1 MANKKRALGR
11 GLSALLENADTDI
24 TSKYSAADSHVAG
37 SISEIAIGSIT
48 PNPFQPRK
56 QFSTE
61 ALQDLMDSI
70 KVHGVIQP
78 VTVRKVGNDQFQL
91 ISGERRFRAS
101 TLAGLPTIPAYV
113 KIANDQSMLEM
124 ALIENIQRENLD
136 PIEIAVSYERLI
148 KECNLT
154 QEEMAGRVGKS
165 RVSITNFL
173 RLLKLPDEIKKGL
186 QERKLSMG
194 HARALLS
201 IDDEKKMMRLYYSI
215 LENSLSVRQVE
226 EQSKELSNSD
236 SDSSKRQKASP
247 LSFEEKSWVSSLS
260 NDYATKI
267 ALNRDVEGKGKLV
280 FHFSSASEMEE
291 LIKKLKQ

>member
-24 TSKYSAADSHVAG
+24 TSKYPAADSHVAG

-215 LENSLSVRQVE
+215 LENSLSVRKVE

>member
-78 VTVRKVGNDQFQL
+78 VTVRKVGNNQFQL

-154 QEEMAGRVGKS
+154 QEEMASRVGKS

-215 LENSLSVRQVE
+215 LENSLSVRKVE

>member
-91 ISGERRFRAS
+91 ISGERRVRAS
-101 TLAGLPTIPAYV
+101 TLASLPTIPAYV

-215 LENSLSVRQVE
+215 LENSLSVRKVE

>member
-101 TLAGLPTIPAYV
+101 TLASLPTIPAYV

-201 IDDEKKMMRLYYSI
+201 IDDEKKMNEIY
-215 LENSLSVRQVE
+215 
-226 EQSKELSNSD
+226 
-236 SDSSKRQKASP
+236 
-247 LSFEEKSWVSSLS
+247 
-260 NDYATKI
+260 KI
-267 ALNRDVEGKGKLV
+267 
-280 FHFSSASEMEE
+280 
-291 LIKKLKQ
+291 

>member
-48 PNPFQPRK
+48 PNPFLPRK
-56 QFSTE
+56 LFSTE

-215 LENSLSVRQVE
+215 LENSLSVRKVE

>member
-215 LENSLSVRQVE
+215 LENSLSVRKVE

-236 SDSSKRQKASP
+236 SD
-247 LSFEEKSWVSSLS
+247 
-260 NDYATKI
+260 
-267 ALNRDVEGKGKLV
+267 
-280 FHFSSASEMEE
+280 
-291 LIKKLKQ
+291 

>member
-91 ISGERRFRAS
+91 ISGERRFSAS
-101 TLAGLPTIPAYV
+101 TLASLPTIPAYV

-215 LENSLSVRQVE
+215 LENSLSVRKVE

>member
-165 RVSITNFL
+165 RFSITNFL

-215 LENSLSVRQVE
+215 LENSLSVRKVE

>member
-215 LENSLSVRQVE
+215 LENSLSVRKVE

>member
-215 LENSLSVRQVE
+215 LENSLSVRKVE
-226 EQSKELSNSD
+226 EQSEELSNSD

>member
-24 TSKYSAADSHVAG
+24 TSKYSSTDSHVAG
-37 SISEIAIGSIT
+37 SICEINIGAIST
-48 PNPFQPRK
+48 NPFQPRS
-56 QFSTE
+56 QFSVE
-61 ALQDLMDSI
+61 ALQELVDSI
-70 KVHGVIQP
+70 KIHGVIQP
-78 VTVRKVGNDQFQL
+78 VTVRKVGNDLFQL

-101 TLAGLPTIPAYV
+101 TLAGLKTIPAYI
-113 KIANDQSMLEM
+113 KIADDQSMLEM

-136 PIEIAVSYERLI
+136 PIEVALSYERLI

-154 QEEMAGRVGKS
+154 QEEMADRVGKS
-165 RVSITNFL
+165 RASVTNFL
-173 RLLKLPDEIKKGL
+173 RLLKLPNEIKKGL

-201 IDDEKKMMRLYYSI
+201 IDDQNKMIKLYRSI
-215 LENSLSVRQVE
+215 ITNNLSVRKVE
-226 EQSKELSNSD
+226 EQSKELS
-236 SDSSKRQKASP
+236 SSKTETRKKASP
-247 LSFEEKSWVSSLS
+247 LSFEEKSWINSLS
-260 NDYATKI
+260 YEYSAKI

-280 FHFSSASEMEE
+280 FHFSSSSEMEE